1 MAGDTR
7 RHKARQRL
15 QQQVRDRDQPPVL
28 LLRERPI
35 IATFQFDADRKVVAA
50 LATFKA
56 RHAGMPGPR
65 MQRHILR
72 QTTPTVD
79 QQMRGRSEE
88 HTSELQLLMRISY
101 AVFCLKKKKKYTKF
115 HIQYCKE

>member
-1 MAGDTR
+1 MAWDTR
-7 RHKARQRL
+7 RDNAQQRL

-79 QQMRGRSEE
+79 QQMRGHATRVNLSDVWMRRGIERIGE
-88 HTSELQLLMRISY
+88 QLIDISTDNKNERATS
-101 AVFCLKKKKKYTKF
+101 
-115 HIQYCKE
+115 